1 MRKLTLAAII
11 LFVFIFPAQA
21 QIGKGSLFF
30 GGDIGGSSIKTKTD
44 DVTTRKYSV
53 VTITP
58 AFGIAIKENL
68 IVGVNVLYDLYDNKN
83 LPNNGRTE
91 AKAYGGGFFFRKY
104 KNIGKSG
111 FYIFLHTGVGAI
123 YEKQEQEGPYQPLTV
138 QKETSFFAVANPG
151 ISFAVSKKFHIETGF
166 TDVLRLY
173 YVTQKTES
181 GNPASTVKSNSFGIS
196 TSLNNAASNLFL
208 GFRLLIGK

>member
-1 MRKLTLAAII
+1 M
-11 LFVFIFPAQA
+11 
-21 QIGKGSLFF
+21 
-30 GGDIGGSSIKTKTD
+30 
-44 DVTTRKYSV
+44 
-53 VTITP
+53 
-58 AFGIAIKENL
+58 
-68 IVGVNVLYDLYDNKN
+68 
-83 LPNNGRTE
+83 
-91 AKAYGGGFFFRKY
+91 RKY

-111 FYIFLHTGVGAI
+111 FYIFLHTGLGAK

-138 QKETSFFAVANPG
+138 EKKTSFFAEANPG

-166 TDVLRLY
+166 TDVLKLY

-181 GNPASTVKSNSFGIS
+181 TNPASTVKSNSFGIS